1 MLRQRRLGRPGL
13 VALLVLVYPLA
24 FLVPPRAPTRA
35 TLAAGV
41 AAGAPLTAWAQ
52 DAGDDFGSAT
62 IVVEVLFAAVKAV
75 QGPTCEVSHILLE
88 DEKSAAEVFAQ
99 FVFVLLIIAID
110 GHGPEPAVAFD
121 KNSPLGTALGPV
133 ETEFGYHILWIR
145 NRDGV

>member
-1 MLRQRRLGRPGL
+1 M
-13 VALLVLVYPLA
+13 
-24 FLVPPRAPTRA
+24 
-35 TLAAGV
+35 
-41 AAGAPLTAWAQ
+41 
-52 DAGDDFGSAT
+52 
-62 IVVEVLFAAVKAV
+62 VEVLFAAATIAIILNPDYFLGGKWVKAV

-99 FVFVLLIIAID
+99 CQCKTLNDFKRLARKKSLD
-110 GHGPEPAVAFD
+110 GATAVRGGDLGDIRQGAMPEAFEAVAFD